1 MAKSGVGKLPKRR
14 QSDGVARMLRALKT
28 VLIAGCVLAGFANS
42 GFAADQDLPIFIE
55 DAPELQSVEIGNGW
69 YIRGDIGVNFAGKH
83 LTKEY
88 APAGALG
95 VRYLED
101 FGDAI
106 NVGAGVGY
114 QVNDYFRVDAGLERL
129 FGSSFSSTQLLTDP
143 SALGLPTSR
152 RGPCIG
158 WREVVDP
165 VAGTVRVQADI
176 QNCLDVDSATY
187 EATNLMANAY
197 IDLGTYVGFTPYI
210 GAGLGVARV
219 SWKEETDATT
229 CVPVDPGVYAEGCAA
244 FGTVNQPLPN
254 TPYTE
259 NGITNEGID
268 YRLSYALMAGVAYN
282 VSQNVKLDLS
292 YRMLNVGG
300 NDINYGVNPGSDMA
314 KDGFGTQQVRLGVRY
329 SLW

>member
-1 MAKSGVGKLPKRR
+1 
-14 QSDGVARMLRALKT
+14 MLRALKT

-83 LTKEY
+83 DTKEY
-88 APAGALG
+88 SPGGGTG

-106 NVGAGVGY
+106 NVGVGIGY
-114 QVNDYFRVDAGLERL
+114 QVNDYFRVDAGYEHL
-129 FGSSFSSTQLLTDP
+129 FESNFSSTQLVAP
-143 SALGLPTSR
+143 
-152 RGPCIG
+152 RGPCLG
-158 WREVVDP
+158 YGEVINGAGQTVIQDP
-165 VAGTVRVQADI
+165 YDI
-176 QNCLDVDSATY
+176 DNCLDVDSASY
-187 EATNLMANAY
+187 SANNLMANAY
-197 IDLGTYVGFTPYI
+197 IDLGTYIGFTPYV
-210 GAGLGVARV
+210 GAGIGIARV

-229 CVPVDPGVYAEGCAA
+229 CIPTDPAAHFEGCNA
-244 FGTVNQPLPN
+244 FGTINQPAPN

-259 NGITNEGID
+259 KGITNDGVD
-268 YRLSYALMAGVAYN
+268 YRMSYALMAGVAYN